1 MIDTE
6 RAEKIG
12 TRTNVVE
19 MDRTKG
25 AVALSIDVTGD
36 RKSIWTATGLIASGG
51 TEVVYLTFTRAV
63 GGERS
68 INKMPLSVSLWQ
80 NEVDEALARAGS
92 PLDPTRSMRL
102 KEPVATTKV
111 LAWMPANKVWAVEVT
126 NNDTTAHAYAIA
138 VEGF

>member
-1 MIDTE
+1 METVE

-19 MDRTKG
+19 IDRTKG
-25 AVALSIDVTGD
+25 TVALSIDVTGD
-36 RKSIWTATGLIASGG
+36 RKSFWTATGLVAAGG

-80 NEVDEALARAGS
+80 NTVDEPLARAGS
-92 PLDPTRSMRL
+92 PLDPTKSFRL
-102 KEPVATTKV
+102 KEPVSTTKV
-111 LAWMPANKVWAVEVT
+111 LAWLPANEVWAVEVT
-126 NNDTTAHAYAIA
+126 NNDTAAHAYAMQ